1 MSGGQWLHT
10 VLWCVGLLLLI
21 AVVTVIGVWWERKF
35 IGHLQRRRGPLHTGF
50 HGLLQLPADMVKM
63 LGKEDIVPDAADPW
77 LFQLGPILAVVP
89 AIAMMGVL
97 AFAPGFA
104 LLDLNHGLFYV
115 FAFMTFIPLAFA
127 VIGWSCANKFTLIGG
142 LRAAAQ
148 LISYEIPML
157 LAALGVVMASGS
169 MRLTTIIDAQK
180 GVWYIVKE
188 PLGFAVFA
196 IAILAEMNRTPFDLP
211 EAESELV
218 AGFHTEYSGFRWAI
232 FFLTEYANMITI
244 SAVATALFFGGWLRP
259 FPNVAALSFLDVIPG
274 VIWYVLKVSCFL
286 FVYIWFRGTFPR
298 YRFDQLMALGWKT
311 LIPISL
317 VNLVLVAL
325 AALDGFRGLR
335 ILGAILWVFAIGAF
349 LIVTRLNAARKPP
362 DTKPAPAPAGVRTA
376 EV

>member
-1 MSGGQWLHT
+1 MSGALWLHT

-63 LGKEDIVPDAADPW
+63 LGKEDIVPDSADPW

-89 AIAMMGVL
+89 AIAMMGAL

-104 LLDLNHGLFYV
+104 LLDMNHGLFYV

-180 GVWYIVKE
+180 GVWYIVRE
-188 PLGFAVFA
+188 PLGFLIFGV
-196 IAILAEMNRTPFDLP
+196 AILAEMNRTPFDLP

-218 AGFHTEYSGFRWAI
+218 AGFQTEYSGMKFGFVQLA
-232 FFLTEYANMITI
+232 EYASLFTG
-244 SAVATALFFGGWLRP
+244 SYLVSALFLGGWNMGPLGASP
-259 FPNVAALSFLDVIPG
+259 VWLFIKIALVMTSTM
-274 VIWYVLKVSCFL
+274 
-286 FVYIWFRGTFPR
+286 WFRGTFPR
-298 YRFDQLMALGWKT
+298 LRVDSLMGLSWKW
-311 LIPISL
+311 LIPIAL
-317 VNLVLVAL
+317 VNVMFVSALVLAL
-325 AALDGFRGLR
+325 PGF
-335 ILGAILWVFAIGAF
+335 
-349 LIVTRLNAARKPP
+349 
-362 DTKPAPAPAGVRTA
+362 
-376 EV
+376 

>member
-169 MRLTTIIDAQK
+169 MRLTSIIDAQK
-180 GVWYIVKE
+180 TVWYIVKE
-188 PLGFAVFA
+188 PIGFVVFG

-218 AGFHTEYSGFRWAI
+218 AGFQ
-232 FFLTEYANMITI
+232 TEYAGMKFGFVQLAEYASLFTG
-244 SAVATALFFGGWLRP
+244 SYLVSALFLGGWNLWP
-259 FPNVAALSFLDVIPG
+259 LPPSPLWLVIKIALVMTSTMWV
-274 VIWYVLKVSCFL
+274 
-286 FVYIWFRGTFPR
+286 RGAFPR
-298 YRFDQLMALGWKT
+298 LRVDSLMGLSWKW
-311 LIPISL
+311 LIPIAL
-317 VNLVLVAL
+317 VNVMLVSALVLAL
-325 AALDGFRGLR
+325 PGF
-335 ILGAILWVFAIGAF
+335 
-349 LIVTRLNAARKPP
+349 
-362 DTKPAPAPAGVRTA
+362 
-376 EV
+376 

>member
-1 MSGGQWLHT
+1 MSGALWLHT

-63 LGKEDIVPDAADPW
+63 LGKEDIVPDSADPW

-89 AIAMMGVL
+89 AIAMMGAL

-188 PLGFAVFA
+188 PLGFIIFGV
-196 IAILAEMNRTPFDLP
+196 AILAEMNRTPFDLP

-218 AGFHTEYSGFRWAI
+218 AGFQTEYSGMKFGFVQLA
-232 FFLTEYANMITI
+232 EYASLFTG
-244 SAVATALFFGGWLRP
+244 SYLVSALFLGGWNMGPLGASP
-259 FPNVAALSFLDVIPG
+259 LWLFIKIALVMTSTM
-274 VIWYVLKVSCFL
+274 
-286 FVYIWFRGTFPR
+286 WFRGTFPR
-298 YRFDQLMALGWKT
+298 LRVDSLMGLSWKW
-311 LIPISL
+311 LIPIAL
-317 VNLVLVAL
+317 VNVMLVSALVLAL
-325 AALDGFRGLR
+325 PGF
-335 ILGAILWVFAIGAF
+335 
-349 LIVTRLNAARKPP
+349 
-362 DTKPAPAPAGVRTA
+362 
-376 EV
+376 